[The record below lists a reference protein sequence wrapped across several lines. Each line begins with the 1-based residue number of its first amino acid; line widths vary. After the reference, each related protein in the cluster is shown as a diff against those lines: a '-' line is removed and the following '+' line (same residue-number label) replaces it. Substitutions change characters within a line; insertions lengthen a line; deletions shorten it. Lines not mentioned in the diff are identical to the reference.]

1 MIEQKI
7 LSHLMSR
14 VEERMKQLSES
25 LIEGTVKDFAEYQYL
40 RGTIRGLG
48 FAQSEI
54 TDLVRRMREIED
66 E

>member
-1 MIEQKI
+1 MMEHKI
-7 LSHLMSR
+7 LSHLVTK
-14 VEERMKQLSES
+14 VEERIQQLSES

-54 TDLVRRMREIED
+54 KDLVRRMKEIED